1 MRRVGKQRCG
11 RQGHGFASIDRRSY
25 KAIMRILSQATPNAF
40 HFSLNATAP
49 LNAAAPHPRKDATPQ
64 SHSYNHYPTSLPLFD
79 TCECVAP
86 CCGAPPPD
94 THPSRPPRK
103 ASMQRLCL
111 PRPPST
117 WGLHADVISNLLC
130 VAPKCGVSVCQRH
143 GLAARDVVSIGNSS
157 CRNFMETSSNPAP
170 VPTKMRWRPSLPRP
184 AGWPPSQYL
193 STLSSKHSWRT

>member
-1 MRRVGKQRCG
+1 MRLRHSMLRRPIQG
-11 RQGHGFASIDRRSY
+11 RTPPH
-25 KAIMRILSQATPNAF
+25 KAIHANIIPHRFHYLIRANAWRFATVP
-40 HFSLNATAP
+40 SGP
-49 LNAAAPHPRKDATPQ
+49 
-64 SHSYNHYPTSLPLFD
+64 
-79 TCECVAP
+79 
-86 CCGAPPPD
+86 PPPD

-117 WGLHADVISNLLC
+117 WGLHADVISNLLW
-130 VAPKCGVSVCQRH
+130 VAPKGGVSVCQRH

-157 CRNFMETSSNPAP
+157 CRNFMETSSRPAP